1 MCVRK
6 KMIYEH
12 QEKEDPTEK
21 RQKSYEEPLKE
32 YAALRHLKKNI
43 VKTRI
48 GRINAASR
56 LLSTERF
63 LQAINIYYSCVSA
76 VFAILGLVVEDKTFT
91 IWSVIF
97 TVVLAISIVYL
108 NAQKYGNRS
117 QELKNNYIS
126 LHELLFKVELA
137 EAKNEVENFSVF
149 ADEYCKL
156 LQTSENHNNMD
167 NLKRKRDNEEGLS
180 VIEMIYYYG
189 IKTLW
194 FAVKAFLIVVP
205 LILFGFFAHKGIF
218 SGILW

>member
-1 MCVRK
+1 MYK
-6 KMIYEH
+6 KEKTLE
-12 QEKEDPTEK
+12 QQTKEDPIEK
-21 RQKSYEEPLKE
+21 RKSSYEEPLKE
-32 YAALRHLKKNI
+32 YAVLKHLKRNI
-43 VKTRI
+43 AKTRI
-48 GRINAASR
+48 NRINAANR

-76 VFAILGLVVEDKTFT
+76 GFAILGLT
-91 IWSVIF
+91 IDSKIFMVWSVIF

-126 LHELLFKVELA
+126 LHELLYKVELA